1 MNSEIN
7 LLDRLPPVKRDLARR
22 AAEKTPEDRAIA
34 KRFDQDFFDG
44 ERGDWSDRIDDGG
57 ARNDR
62 RR

>member
-22 AAEKTPEDRAIA
+22 AAGKTPEDRAIA

-44 ERGDWSDRIDDGG
+44 ERFVSLLPEVQRKI
-57 ARNDR
+57 RH
-62 RR
+62 